1 MKKRYKSLIAL
12 MLSLAVAAGI
22 FTGCTSKPQQSA
34 EEGDTNTEIGY
45 EQTEATDSYD
55 ENDDEYEIVYGESY
69 SAPEAVAAYLY
80 EWEELPPNYITKNEA
95 EKLGW
100 QSNKGNLWDVAEGM
114 SIGGD
119 KFGNREGILP
129 EGENYRE
136 CDVNYAGGYRDAE
149 RLVYSTD
156 DFDIYY
162 TSDHY
167 ESFEQVYDCEDGF
180 VWNDA
185 IVLK

>member
-1 MKKRYKSLIAL
+1 MKNSYKSLLAL
-12 MLSLAVAAGI
+12 VMSLALAMSI
-22 FTGCTSKPQQSA
+22 FTGCTSKPQQPADNTDA
-34 EEGDTNTEIGY
+34 ENGQP
-45 EQTEATDSYD
+45 QTETTDSTD
-55 ENDDEYEIVYGESY
+55 ENDDEYEIVFGESY
-69 SAPEAVAAYLY
+69 TAPEAVAAYLY
-80 EWEELPPNYITKNEA
+80 EWEELPPNYITKSEA

-100 QSNKGNLWDVAEGM
+100 QSNKGNLWEVADGM

-119 KFGNREGILP
+119 RFGNREGILP

-162 TSDHY
+162 TADHY
-167 ESFEQVYDCEDGF
+167 ESFEQVYDAEDGF
-180 VWNDA
+180 VWNEE

>member
-1 MKKRYKSLIAL
+1 MNRYYKSLFAL
-12 MLSLAVAAGI
+12 LLAVTVA
-22 FTGCTSKPQQSA
+22 FSFVGCTSGGQYEKNDAHQLPQQEYG
-34 EEGDTNTEIGY
+34 EEYT
-45 EQTEATDSYD
+45 D
-55 ENDDEYEIVYGESY
+55 ENADEYEITYGESY
-69 SAPEAVAAYLY
+69 TAPEAVAAYLY
-80 EWEELPPNYITKNEA
+80 AWEELPPNFITKNKA

-100 QSNKGNLWDVAEGM
+100 QSNKGNLWEVAEGM

-129 EGENYRE
+129 QGENYRE
-136 CDVNYAGGYRDAE
+136 CDVNYAGGYREAE

-167 ESFEQVYDCEDGF
+167 ESYEQIYDAEDGY
-180 VWNDA
+180 VWDMD
-185 IVLK
+185 IILE

>member
-1 MKKRYKSLIAL
+1 MKKKY
-12 MLSLAVAAGI
+12 LSLAAVILSFAFVLSA
-22 FTGCTSKPQQSA
+22 FTGCAKPQA
-34 EEGDTNTEIGY
+34 ESEEISSDGY
-45 EQTEATDSYD
+45 NQAYTD
-55 ENDDEYEIVYGESY
+55 ENGDEYEIFYDESY
-69 SAPEAVAAYLY
+69 TAPEAVAAYLY
-80 EWEELPPNYITKNEA
+80 EWNELPPNFITKNEA

-100 QSNKGNLWDVAEGM
+100 QSDKGNLWEVAEGK

-136 CDVNYAGGYRDAE
+136 CDVNYQGGYRDAE

-167 ESFEQVYDCEDGF
+167 ESFEQIYDAQDGY
-180 VWNDA
+180 VWDDE
-185 IVLK
+185 IILK

>member
-1 MKKRYKSLIAL
+1 MNKNYKSLFSL
-12 MLSLAVAAGI
+12 LLSLAVVLSV
-22 FTGCTSKPQQSA
+22 FTGCTSKPQQP
-34 EEGDTNTEIGY
+34 EENGY
-45 EQTEATDSYD
+45 EQVYTPDNTTETEDT
-55 ENDDEYEIVYGESY
+55 ENDDNYEIVFGESY
-69 SAPEAVAAYLY
+69 TAPEAVAAYLY
-80 EWEELPPNYITKNEA
+80 EWEELPPNYITKSEA

-100 QSNKGNLWDVAEGM
+100 QSNKGNLWEVTDHM

-136 CDVNYAGGYRDAE
+136 CDVNYEGGYRDAE

-162 TSDHY
+162 TADHY
-167 ESFEQVYDCEDGF
+167 ETFEQVYDAEDGF
-180 VWNDA
+180 VWNDD
-185 IVLK
+185 IVLE